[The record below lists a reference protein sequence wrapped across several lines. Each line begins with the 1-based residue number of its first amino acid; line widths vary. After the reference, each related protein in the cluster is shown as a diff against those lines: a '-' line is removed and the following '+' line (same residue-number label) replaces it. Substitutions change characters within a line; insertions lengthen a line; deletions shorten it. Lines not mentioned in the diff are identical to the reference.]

1 MRPTITIPA
10 LLARFVSF
18 RNEFFEY
25 LQPFYILRASV
36 SENLIEIETTIAH
49 ASRILEQERRKGEW
63 ARRTIAPEIPP
74 LDPEGQLEQRFSTRP
89 PLLAEQRKRGFSA
102 PFSPTFRRIRR
113 SLHTVG
119 ESEIAR
125 PLNCFVPADG

>member
-49 ASRILEQERRKGEW
+49 ASRTLEQERRKGEW

-74 LDPEGQLEQRFSTRP
+74 
-89 PLLAEQRKRGFSA
+89 
-102 PFSPTFRRIRR
+102 RR
-113 SLHTVG
+113 
-119 ESEIAR
+119 
-125 PLNCFVPADG
+125 

>member
-1 MRPTITIPA
+1 MRPTITIPT

-63 ARRTIAPEIPP
+63 ARQTIQAPEIPP
-74 LDPEGQLEQRFSTRP
+74 
-89 PLLAEQRKRGFSA
+89 
-102 PFSPTFRRIRR
+102 RR
-113 SLHTVG
+113 
-119 ESEIAR
+119 
-125 PLNCFVPADG
+125 